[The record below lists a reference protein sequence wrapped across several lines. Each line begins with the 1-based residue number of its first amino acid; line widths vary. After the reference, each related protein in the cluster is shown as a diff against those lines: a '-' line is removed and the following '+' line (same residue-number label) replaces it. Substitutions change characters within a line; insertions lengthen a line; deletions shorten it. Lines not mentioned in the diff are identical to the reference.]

1 MKICPFTTKEVKKI
15 LSMFNYIMKNYKD
28 GQFRKDQIIMKEIF
42 SKYWEYF
49 QTLGKEYRQL
59 LYNLMLEN
67 NEF

>member
-1 MKICPFTTKEVKKI
+1 MLNHI
-15 LSMFNYIMKNYKD
+15 LKNYKECHLNKN
-28 GQFRKDQIIMKEIF
+28 QSSMKEIF

-49 QTLGKEYRQL
+49 QTLGKDYRQL

>member
-1 MKICPFTTKEVKKI
+1 MKACSFTIKEVKKI
-15 LSMFNYIMKNYKD
+15 LAMVNHILKKFRECHLKTKD
-28 GQFRKDQIIMKEIF
+28 PNMKEIF

-49 QTLGKEYRQL
+49 QSLGKEYRQL